1 VHPAKIPLCA
11 YLMIL
16 SFSLTALTFP
26 LLEATNL
33 EPLPIRVGE
42 ILTYSVKIVGLPA
55 GKQITKVA
63 QETMLNGY
71 HVYHLTSESQTDGV
85 FAKLYHFRDWKES
98 YVTTDHLYPVRHVK
112 TLEDRKYRAQVKV
125 DFDLDQGIAQYSK
138 NRNSKSIEIP
148 IGIQDELSMVYFV
161 RLKQLKVGQ
170 TYMFAV
176 LVKDKPQDVTL
187 TIDRREVMKTE
198 ALGRVETLVLR
209 TSHGYLMWLTNDK
222 RRIPV
227 RIEADTPF
235 GRLTGTLEKVD
246 FVN

>member
-1 VHPAKIPLCA
+1 MHPTKIPLCA
-11 YLMIL
+11 YLMVL

-42 ILTYSVKIVGLPA
+42 TLTYSVKIVGLPA
-55 GKQITKVA
+55 GKQITKVV
-63 QETMLNGY
+63 QETTLNGH
-71 HVYHLTSESQTDGV
+71 HVYHLTSESQTGGV

-98 YVTTDHLYPVRHVK
+98 YVTTDQLYPVRHVK

-125 DFDLDQGIAQYSK
+125 DFDLKGYAQYSK
-138 NRNSKSIEIP
+138 NQNSRCIEVP
-148 IGIQDELSMVYFV
+148 IGIQDDLSMVYFV

-170 TYMFAV
+170 TYTFPV

-187 TIDRREVMKTE
+187 TIYRREVMKTDV
-198 ALGRVETLVLR
+198 LGRVETLALR

-222 RRIPV
+222 FRIPV
-227 RIEADTPF
+227 KIEADTPF

>member
-1 VHPAKIPLCA
+1 MV
-11 YLMIL
+11 L

-42 ILTYSVKIVGLPA
+42 ILTYSVKIAGLPA

-63 QETMLNGY
+63 QETTLNGY

-98 YVTTDHLYPVRHVK
+98 YVTTDQLYPVRHVK
-112 TLEDRKYRAQVKV
+112 ILEDRKYRAQVKV
-125 DFDLDQGIAQYSK
+125 DFDLKGCAQYSK
-138 NRNSKSIEIP
+138 NRDSKCIEVP

-170 TYMFAV
+170 TYMFSV
-176 LVKDKPQDVTL
+176 LVKDKPQDVTV
-187 TIDRREVMKTE
+187 TIYRREVMKTE
-198 ALGRVETLVLR
+198 ALGRVETLALR

-227 RIEADTPF
+227 RIEADTQV
-235 GRLTGTLEKVD
+235 GRLIGTLEKVD

>member
-1 VHPAKIPLCA
+1 MHPAKIPLCA
-11 YLMIL
+11 YLMVL

-42 ILTYSVKIVGLPA
+42 ILTYSVKIAGLPA

-63 QETMLNGY
+63 QETTLNGY

-98 YVTTDHLYPVRHVK
+98 YVTTDQLYPVRHVK
-112 TLEDRKYRAQVKV
+112 ILEDRKYRAQVKV
-125 DFDLDQGIAQYSK
+125 DFDLKGCAQYSK
-138 NRNSKSIEIP
+138 NRDSKCIEVP

-170 TYMFAV
+170 TYMFSV
-176 LVKDKPQDVTL
+176 LVKDKPQDVTV
-187 TIDRREVMKTE
+187 TIYRREVMKTE
-198 ALGRVETLVLR
+198 ALGRVETLALR

-227 RIEADTPF
+227 RIEADTQV
-235 GRLTGTLEKVD
+235 GRLIGTLEKVD